1 MIFQDAPAQVADE
14 GVGGTTGQAS
24 SLLQYATGEA
34 RVGYS
39 RPHPGEPPVDLILWH
54 LAEAFGS

>member
-1 MIFQDAPAQVADE
+1 MIPQDAPAQVTDE

-24 SLLQYATGEA
+24 SLLQQATSEA
-34 RVGYS
+34 RIGKPV
-39 RPHPGEPPVDLILWH
+39 PHPGEPLVDLILWH

>member
-1 MIFQDAPAQVADE
+1 MISQDAPAQVADE

-24 SLLQYATGEA
+24 SLLQHVTSEAGIGYA
-34 RVGYS
+34 